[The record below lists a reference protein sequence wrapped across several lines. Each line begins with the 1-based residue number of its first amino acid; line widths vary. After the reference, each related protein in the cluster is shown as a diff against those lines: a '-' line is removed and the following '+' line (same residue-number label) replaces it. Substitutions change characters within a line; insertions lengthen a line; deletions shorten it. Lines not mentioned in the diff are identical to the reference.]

1 MTAVMGV
8 WAVRRLVM
16 VWGTPSSRTR
26 KLAGLRPGTNWWVLS
41 RMTLA
46 SMLTMGASTRSEKVS
61 VLGFLTLGS
70 AGAAGGGGSSAASVF
85 FLRMMVPLSVW
96 GPASSGAGWGGLVCW
111 GGVWEVGAVWA
122 WAAGI
127 AGIRAYA
134 AANIHTE
141 RRRVRAGSCRW
152 VVII

>member
-46 SMLTMGASTRSEKVS
+46 SMLTMGTSTRSEKVS
-61 VLGFLTLGS
+61 LLGFLTLGS

-96 GPASSGAGWGGLVCW
+96 GPASSGTGWLGLVCCW
-111 GGVWEVGAVWA
+111 GGVW
-122 WAAGI
+122 AAGG
-127 AGIRAYA
+127 ASWA
-134 AANIHTE
+134 
-141 RRRVRAGSCRW
+141 RVAW
-152 VVII
+152 

>member
-8 WAVRRLVM
+8 WARRTLVT

-46 SMLTMGASTRSEKVS
+46 SMLTMGTSTRSEKVS
-61 VLGFLTLGS
+61 LLGFLTLGS
-70 AGAAGGGGSSAASVF
+70 GGGGGGGGSSASVF

-96 GPASSGAGWGGLVCW
+96 GPASSGTGWVGLVCW
-111 GGVWEVGAVWA
+111 DGVWGVGVVWA
-122 WAAGI
+122 LAAGI
-127 AGIRAYA
+127 AGMRAYA
-134 AANIHTE
+134 AAKVHTE
-141 RRRVRAGSCRW
+141 RRRVRAGSCRC